1 MREGFRQAMAWLHT
15 WLGLAFGWLLF
26 AIFLTGTLSYFKEE
40 LSHWAQP
47 EVPVRALDTRAALGN
62 AQAYLA
68 RHAAGADSWY
78 IMPPTARQAALEVM
92 WQAPPGTGSRFISR
106 PLDPADG
113 ALIQARDSKGGDF
126 FYRFHYELELNYPF
140 GRWLASTAALV
151 MLIALVSG
159 IITHKK
165 LFKEFFTFRP
175 GKGQRS
181 WLDGHNAV
189 AVLALPFHLMI
200 TYSGL
205 VIFMAMLLPA
215 TLATVYRGEPAGFY
229 QALFPNAFPGP
240 AKGEPGELMPLPHL
254 YDKAMAQWP
263 GARFSRVEVQ
273 HPADLGARVV
283 FYRHGGDRVA
293 YLPGASLA
301 FDGMTGQLIQS
312 TVPDSGAMLVAGG
325 FYGLHMGQFAGPVE
339 RWLYFVF
346 GLSGTAMVG
355 TGLVLWLSKRQLKH
369 AREAR
374 PPFGLRL
381 VATLNLA
388 GMAGLML
395 AVAGFLAANRLLPVQ
410 LAERAEWEVRVFFLT
425 WLVSLLHAA
434 WRPTRQGWVEQL
446 GVAAGLY
453 GLLPVLGMATT
464 ARGLPYAIAQGD
476 WATAG
481 VDLTL
486 LGGALVL
493 AWLARKVAVKGTVRA
508 APARVARVAP

>member
-15 WLGLAFGWLLF
+15 WLGLCFGWLLF
-26 AIFLTGTLSYFKEE
+26 AIFFTGTLSYFKEE

-47 EVPVRALDTRAALGN
+47 EVPVRAVDTRTALGN

-68 RHAAGADSWY
+68 QHAAQADAWY
-78 IMPPTARQAALEVM
+78 IMPPTSRQAALEVM
-92 WQAPPGTGSRFISR
+92 WQAPPGAGSRFISK
-106 PLDPADG
+106 PLDPANG
-113 ALIQARDSKGGDF
+113 ALVQARDSKGGDF

-140 GRWLASTAALV
+140 GRWLASAAALV

-165 LFKEFFTFRP
+165 IFKEFFTFRP

-189 AVLALPFHLMI
+189 AVLALPFHMMI

-215 TLATVYRGEPAGFY
+215 TLITVYKGEPAGFY
-229 QALFPNAFPGP
+229 QALFPNAFPAP
-240 AKGEPGELMPLPHL
+240 AKGEPGTLAALPGL
-254 YDKAMAQWP
+254 YDKAQHQWP

-273 HPADLGARVV
+273 HPGDQGARVV

-301 FDGMTGQLIQS
+301 FDGVTGQLIES
-312 TVPDSGAMLVAGG
+312 AIPGDGAMLVAGG

-355 TGLVLWLSKRQLKH
+355 TGLVLWLTKRQLKH
-369 AREAR
+369 TREAR

-388 GMAGLML
+388 GMAGLLL
-395 AVAGFLAANRLLPVQ
+395 AVAGFLTSNRLLPVHMVG
-410 LAERAEWEVRVFFLT
+410 RAEWEVRVFFLT
-425 WLVSLLHAA
+425 WLVSLLYAA
-434 WRPTRQGWVEQL
+434 WRPTRQGWVHQL
-446 GVAAGLY
+446 SVAAVLY
-453 GLLPVLGMATT
+453 AALPLLGMVTT
-464 ARGLPYAIAQGD
+464 NRGLPQAIAVQD
-476 WATAG
+476 WAIAG

-486 LGGALVL
+486 LGAACVL
-493 AWLARKVAVKGTVRA
+493 AWLARKVAIKGATRV